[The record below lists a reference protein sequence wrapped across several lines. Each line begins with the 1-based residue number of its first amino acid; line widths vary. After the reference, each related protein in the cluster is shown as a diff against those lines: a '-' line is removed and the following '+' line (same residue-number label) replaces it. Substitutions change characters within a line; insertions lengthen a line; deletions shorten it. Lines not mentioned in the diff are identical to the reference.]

1 MIIEMTEMI
10 VVRNLEVSDEKYW
23 RRFNYDDGL
32 LYCSMLMI
40 DGVDDWRMPDVMSE
54 VRLVAR
60 DTGRRELWGYYH
72 NNTKYKD
79 GSRMR
84 WVIPVRYC

>member
-40 DGVDDWRMPDVMSE
+40 DDKNDWRMPEYMTE
-54 VRLVAR
+54 MRLVER
-60 DTGRRELWGYYH
+60 HTGMRECWGYLH
-72 NNTKYKD
+72 RRKTSHHD
-79 GSRMR
+79 SRLR
-84 WVIPVRYC
+84 LVIPVRG